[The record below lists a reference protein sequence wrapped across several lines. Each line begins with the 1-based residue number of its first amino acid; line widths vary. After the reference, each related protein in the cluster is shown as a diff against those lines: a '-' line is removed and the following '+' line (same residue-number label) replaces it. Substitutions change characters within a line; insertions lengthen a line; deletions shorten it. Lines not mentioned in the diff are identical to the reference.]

1 MPADA
6 DPCRDV
12 AVRRTRRLLRPPGG
26 IGGGAAGPLCAPRV
40 PDRSGEAQYEA
51 HGTRVVVASGDYD
64 MQTIAPLAAALRAA
78 AEEYPSV
85 VLDVSGV
92 TFADSVF
99 LNLLI
104 LTHRTT
110 DLRLAGPRTPVRR
123 ILELTGADTV
133 LKVRE
138 TVEEAAA
145 C

>member
-1 MPADA
+1 MSLGETATAEHAIGADGS
-6 DPCRDV
+6 
-12 AVRRTRRLLRPPGG
+12 GG
-26 IGGGAAGPLCAPRV
+26 AAAGPLDAPRA
-40 PDRSGEAQYEA
+40 PDRSAVTQYEA
-51 HGTRVVVASGDYD
+51 HGARVVVAHGDYD
-64 MQTIAPLAAALRAA
+64 MQTIAPLAAVLRAA
-78 AEEYPSV
+78 AEEHRSV

-92 TFADSVF
+92 TFADSAF

-104 LTHRTT
+104 LTHRKT

-123 ILELTGADTV
+123 ILELTGVDSV

>member
-1 MPADA
+1 MSWNEVAMTGHAVGAD
-6 DPCRDV
+6 RS
-12 AVRRTRRLLRPPGG
+12 
-26 IGGGAAGPLCAPRV
+26 GGGATGPLEAPRV
-40 PDRSGEAQYEA
+40 PDRSAVTPYEA
-51 HGTRVVVASGDYD
+51 HGARVVVASGDYD

-78 AEEYPSV
+78 AEEHPSV

-92 TFADSVF
+92 TFADSAF

-110 DLRLAGPRTPVRR
+110 DLRLAGPTAPVRR
-123 ILELTGADTV
+123 ILELTGVDTV

-138 TVEEAAA
+138 TVEDAAA